1 MPNKLVI
8 HSAIAIGILIISFEL
23 IPELIIVR
31 TSGTVKSKTNPAPI
45 RVLVDSI
52 KAREISEKFI
62 LCKKKVTKQTITNIP
77 PGKYKIEKLAL
88 IPCSPNIFK
97 NSILKDNKKFFRIS
111 IVLERISKTARSTY
125 GNQALIL
132 PNFLLVVGILI
143 VLFSLNQ

>member
-1 MPNKLVI
+1 MQ
-8 HSAIAIGILIISFEL
+8 
-23 IPELIIVR
+23 
-31 TSGTVKSKTNPAPI
+31 
-45 RVLVDSI
+45 
-52 KAREISEKFI
+52 
-62 LCKKKVTKQTITNIP
+62 KKVTKQTITNIP